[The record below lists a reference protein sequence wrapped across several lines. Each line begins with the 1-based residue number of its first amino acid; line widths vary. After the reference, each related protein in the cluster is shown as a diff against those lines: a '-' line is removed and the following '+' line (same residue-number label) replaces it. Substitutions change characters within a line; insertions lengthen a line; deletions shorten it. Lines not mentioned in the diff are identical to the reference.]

1 MRSDRPVRL
10 RTFLRGARDELPL
23 LIAVMPFGVIYG
35 VTALE
40 AGLTRFQAQSM
51 SYIIFGGSSQFVASK
66 LFAESIPWSVITL
79 TVVMVNLRHMLYSA
93 SVAPYLKEL
102 PFGWKALL
110 SYLLT
115 DEAYA
120 VVISYY
126 QKEREERY
134 DHMYFLGA
142 GLILWLTWQMS
153 TAMGIFLGKMLPSDW
168 PLDFFLPLTFIAI
181 LVPSLNNYPSII
193 AALTAGICSM
203 LFFGFPYKLGL
214 IAAAL
219 VGMTGGFV
227 LDLRRS
233 RS

>member
-1 MRSDRPVRL
+1 MKL
-10 RTFLRGARDELPL
+10 RTFLKGACDEVPL

-40 AGLTRFQAQSM
+40 AGLTKFQAQSM

-66 LFAESIPWSVITL
+66 LFAESIPWSVIVL
-79 TVVMVNLRHMLYSA
+79 TVVMVNLRHLLYSA

-102 PFGWKALL
+102 PFRWKALL

-134 DHMYFLGA
+134 MYFLGA

-153 TAMGIFLGKMLPSDW
+153 TAAGIFLGKMLPSSW

-181 LVPSLNNYPSII
+181 LVPSLNNHPSIV

-203 LFFGFPYKLGL
+203 LFSGFPYKLGL

-219 VGMTGGFV
+219 IGMISGFV
-227 LDLRRS
+227 LDLRRN

>member
-1 MRSDRPVRL
+1 L
-10 RTFLRGARDELPL
+10 KLQTFFKGVRDETPL
-23 LIAVMPFGVIYG
+23 LLAVMPFGVIYG
-35 VTALE
+35 IMALE

-66 LFAESIPWSVITL
+66 LFAESTPWSIIVL
-79 TVVMVNLRHMLYSA
+79 TVVMVNLRHLLYSA

-102 PFGWKALL
+102 PLGWKATL

-120 VVISYY
+120 VTINHY
-126 QKEREERY
+126 QKRPDDRY
-134 DHMYFLGA
+134 GHLYFLGA

-153 TAMGIFLGKMLPSDW
+153 TAAGIYLGKMLPSNW

-181 LVPSLNNYPSII
+181 LVPSLNNFPAI
-193 AALTAGICSM
+193 AVALTAGICSI
-203 LFFGFPYKLGL
+203 FFYGFPYKLGL

-219 VGMTGGFV
+219 AGMTTGFII
-227 LDLRRS
+227 DMRR
-233 RS
+233 RRP